1 MSIVNCTDKY
11 AVSLRNIFDDIT
23 ILNNKI
29 KTLNPENIRKNF
41 DRYWNVVNSKS
52 EETVEALDDIEESMN
67 NLEDSKELIG
77 KIKDVTDKVKQT
89 MNSFRVGTLQ
99 GIARQSVKE
108 NSIVPNENDE
118 IGENAVSQ
126 LEPYNELEDIN
137 RTNNMGGRKRGKSRK
152 SGMSGKR
159 GKRGKGRKS
168 RKSKK

>member
-77 KIKDVTDKVKQT
+77 KIKDITDKVKQT

-99 GIARQSVKE
+99 GISRQSVKE

-118 IGENAVSQ
+118 IGENAVNQ

-137 RTNNMGGRKRGKSRK
+137 RTSNMGGRKSRTRGRGRK
-152 SGMSGKR
+152 SS
-159 GKRGKGRKS
+159 KS

>member
-1 MSIVNCTDKY
+1 MNIVDCTDKY
-11 AVSLRNIFDDIT
+11 AVALRNTYDEIT

-29 KTLNPENIRKNF
+29 KTFNPENIRKNF

-52 EETVEALDDIEESMN
+52 EETVEALEDIDESIN

-77 KIKDVTDKVKQT
+77 KIKDITDKVKQT

-126 LEPYNELEDIN
+126 LGPYNELEDIN
-137 RTNNMGGRKRGKSRK
+137 RSSNIGGRKRGKSRK
-152 SGMSGKR
+152 S